1 MLVVDDEP
9 DNRLLLSAILA
20 RAGAVVET
28 ADSAA
33 RALEL
38 MSSFKPK
45 LLVSDIVLPGEDG
58 HSLLRCVRALAAE
71 EGGLVPAI
79 ALSGSSSS
87 AERQRALDAGFNLFM
102 DKPVPVL
109 ELIRAAE
116 RLLTSRK
123 PARSGE
129 PVTMRRTCSCKR

>member
-1 MLVVDDEP
+1 MLVVDDER

-58 HSLLRCVRALAAE
+58 HSLLRCVRALAPE

-79 ALSGSSSS
+79 ALSGSSSNT
-87 AERQRALDAGFNLFM
+87 ERKRAIDAGFNLFM
-102 DKPVPVL
+102 DKPVRVL

-116 RLLTSRK
+116 RLAP
-123 PARSGE
+123 PA
-129 PVTMRRTCSCKR
+129 PVAAQGSTRRMRRLP